1 MQARATGHR
10 ASWRTAAALALL
22 LAMCASAR
30 PASAQQQPG
39 QPGSASPTGAAASTT
54 PPQLRDVTFVQRLG
68 EQLPLDTPF
77 RDEAGRDVTLGD
89 YFGEKPVVLAFVY
102 YQCPMLCTQVMNGI
116 SQAIRVLEFTP
127 GQEFDI
133 VLVSFDPRD
142 TPAAAAAKKDEHLAY
157 WDAAYQADSWHFLTG
172 DEPAIR
178 AVTAAAGFSYRW
190 EERTQQFAHVSGVLT
205 VTPAGRL
212 SRYFYGVEY
221 SPRDLRLAL
230 VESSENRIG
239 SLVDEL
245 LLYCFH
251 YDPEAGQY
259 GPMVMNIMRLGALVT
274 MSLLG
279 GFVLVMVRRDWKA
292 AKAARA

>member
-1 MQARATGHR
+1 MTQWAPRRACALVALVMFMAG
-10 ASWRTAAALALL
+10 AGTAA
-22 LAMCASAR
+22 
-30 PASAQQQPG
+30 AQQQPG
-39 QPGSASPTGAAASTT
+39 LPGSGAPSGTTASTV

-89 YFGEKPVVLAFVY
+89 FFNDTPVILAFVY
-102 YQCPMLCTQVMNGI
+102 YQCPMLCTQVMNGL
-116 SQAIRVLEFTP
+116 SSAIRVLEFTP
-127 GQEFDI
+127 GQEFEV

-142 TPAAAAAKKDEHLAY
+142 TPDAAAAKKDEHLAY
-157 WDAAYQADSWHFLTG
+157 WEATAQADSWHFLTG

-178 AVTAAAGFSYRW
+178 AVTDAAGFSYRW

-205 VTPAGRL
+205 VTPEGRL

-230 VESSENRIG
+230 VESSDNRIG
-239 SLVDEL
+239 SAVDEL

-259 GPMVMNIMRLGALVT
+259 GPMVMNIMRLGALIT
-274 MSLLG
+274 MSLVG
-279 GFVLVMVRRDWKA
+279 GFVLLMWRRDAKA
-292 AKAARA
+292 AKEGRA

>member
-1 MQARATGHR
+1 MTYW
-10 ASWRTAAALALL
+10 ASRCAVVALA
-22 LAMCASAR
+22 AWVSTAG
-30 PASAQQQPG
+30 PAWAQQGPG
-39 QPGSASPTGAAASTT
+39 APGSQSASGVAASTV
-54 PPQLRDVTFVQRLG
+54 PPQLRDVTFEQRLG

-89 YFGEKPVVLAFVY
+89 YFGDTPVVFAFVY

-116 SQAIRVLEFTP
+116 SSAIRVLEFTP
-127 GQEFDI
+127 GQEFEV

-142 TPAAAAAKKDEHLAY
+142 TPEAAAAKKDEHLAY
-157 WDAAYQADSWHFLTG
+157 WDALPQADSWHFLTG

-178 AVTAAAGFSYRW
+178 AVTSAAGFNYRW
-190 EERTQQFAHVSGVLT
+190 EERTQQFVHVSGVLT
-205 VTPAGRL
+205 VTPEGRL

-230 VESSENRIG
+230 VESSDGRIG
-239 SLVDEL
+239 SAVDEL

-251 YDPEAGQY
+251 YDPAAGQY

-274 MSLLG
+274 MSLVG
-279 GFVLVMVRRDWKA
+279 GFVLLMWRRDAKA
-292 AKAARA
+292 AKAGRA